1 MALPYELFLFF
12 SLLVFILGLC
22 IGSFANVCIYRIP
35 LELSIVFP
43 RSSCPQCKKIIPWY
57 DNIPVLSYLILGA
70 KCRNCKNPI
79 SIQYPIIEFLT
90 GTLFLLLFL
99 KYQFSLSSLIFS
111 YLTFVLII
119 ISGIDYYH
127 RIIPNIFPLILL
139 IAGVLTSFFNIS
151 LGETYIARFINSL
164 TGILA
169 GGGSLLLVAVLGE
182 FIFKKEAMGGGD
194 IKLMAGIG
202 AIIGWEKVLFAI
214 FIASFLGSVLGL
226 ALIVLK
232 KVEKRGYLPFG
243 PFLALASYIIL
254 FTPKPSIML
263 EAFYIW
269 ENNII
274 NKLIGL

>member
-1 MALPYELFLFF
+1 M
-12 SLLVFILGLC
+12 
-22 IGSFANVCIYRIP
+22 
-35 LELSIVFP
+35 
-43 RSSCPQCKKIIPWY
+43 
-57 DNIPVLSYLILGA
+57 
-70 KCRNCKNPI
+70 
-79 SIQYPIIEFLT
+79 
-90 GTLFLLLFL
+90 
-99 KYQFSLSSLIFS
+99 
-111 YLTFVLII
+111 
-119 ISGIDYYH
+119 
-127 RIIPNIFPLILL
+127 
-139 IAGVLTSFFNIS
+139 
-151 LGETYIARFINSL
+151 